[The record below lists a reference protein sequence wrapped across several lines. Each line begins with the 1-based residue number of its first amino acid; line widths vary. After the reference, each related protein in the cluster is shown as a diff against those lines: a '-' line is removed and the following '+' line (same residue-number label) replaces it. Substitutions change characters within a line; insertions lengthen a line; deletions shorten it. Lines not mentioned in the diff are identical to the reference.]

1 MAIRKVKELM
11 VPLSEYPAVAE
22 DASLLEAVQ
31 VLDRAQDN
39 LPPGRQPYRAVLVVD
54 SDRRVVGKIGQLGL
68 LKALEPQSTVVD
80 DMPTLN
86 RAGVSDRTLDSAMQH
101 HRLFQQEMSD
111 LCLAARSLR
120 VRNVM
125 HPITEHIDYEAS
137 LCEAAHQ
144 MVVWQTLSILVTRG
158 NETVGLIRLADL
170 CDEVVKDMKTAAQRG
185 VDDE

>member
-11 VPLSEYPAVAE
+11 VPLSEYPAVAKN
-22 DASLLEAVQ
+22 ASLFEAVLA
-31 VLDRAQDN
+31 LDRAQEN

-54 SDRRVVGKIGQLGL
+54 SDKRVVGKIGQLGL

-80 DMPTLN
+80 DLATLN
-86 RAGVSDRTLDSAMQH
+86 RAGVSDGTLDSAMKH
-101 HRLFQQEMSD
+101 YRLFQQEMSD
-111 LCLAARSLR
+111 LCLAARSLP

-170 CDEVVKDMKTAAQRG
+170 CDEVVKSMKTAAEGG